1 MMALS
6 ENKLAD
12 IIDPFNSTSKYLD
25 DILNISII
33 GLLYMIWVRPTVLTL
48 KVKKLPFTSM

>member
-12 IIDPFNSTSKYLD
+12 IIDPFNSTSIYLD
-25 DILNISII
+25 DILNIYLI
-33 GLLYMIWVRPTVLTL
+33 GLLYMH
-48 KVKKLPFTSM
+48 

>member
-1 MMALS
+1 MMVLS

-25 DILNISII
+25 DISNISLI
-33 GLLYMIWVRPTVLTL
+33 GLLYMH
-48 KVKKLPFTSM
+48 